1 MNGSVDLGANLVDL
15 IFSVEVSTNNVVG
28 LNKLV
33 KLSLEILVLLGEQ
46 EGVLLKSLQLRLEV
60 KVAVHESLI

>member
-60 KVAVHESLI
+60 KVAVHESLV

>member
-46 EGVLLKSLQLRLEV
+46 EGVLLKSL
-60 KVAVHESLI
+60 

>member
-15 IFSVEVSTNNVVG
+15 IFSVEISTNNVVS

-60 KVAVHESLI
+60 KVAVHESLV